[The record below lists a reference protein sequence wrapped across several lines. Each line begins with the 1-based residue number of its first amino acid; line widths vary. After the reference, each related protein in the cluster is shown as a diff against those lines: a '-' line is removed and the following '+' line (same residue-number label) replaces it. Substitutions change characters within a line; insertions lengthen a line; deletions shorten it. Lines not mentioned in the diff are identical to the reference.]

1 MCTISTELDNKITE
15 MVQENHP
22 TISLT
27 GFKNVGKATTV
38 EALAKSNEVA
48 KLLGLRENAAANK
61 AKIIVT
67 DCDEISAFDLF
78 VHAKLCYKSLADF
91 RNDYTLIYVLYDMY
105 EVYLKN
111 GDYSG
116 TMKNSL
122 KKYIASNDKTSFYY
136 LTKFANENTIMKLCQ
151 ILNKISML
159 LFDSWFKT
167 LDSCVRNKYELLS
180 EIRENDSPF
189 KGIYVEFYEAMIER
203 YNECINEVLAFVKE
217 RGGCSKLI
225 RDTSEVLAFVKERG
239 GCSKLIKDANEVVIT
254 VALTTKD
261 CSHRYT
267 KLLLQGKDM
276 SLLTP
281 VSDLTLIFRG
291 ISFLNSES
299 TGSLFS
305 GYGFN
310 QENSYRCV
318 NFINTEDFTEFTTE
332 SYGYEDYINYI
343 LKPFIDESF
352 RTGKVLFV
360 IDSTC
365 AEEQLAKLSEIISYV
380 TNPINLCI
388 LFTNVDNLMLS
399 FADKYCSECKFS
411 EKFKVHWKNCYN
423 DAYDFLNSLLNDFKD
438 NLPDNNT
445 VLSVEA
451 NLAALDLMINEELK
465 SVVDN
470 NGISY
475 PLALLKSVNMLLNKN
490 NASKKPTSIG
500 SMSYF

>member
-1 MCTISTELDNKITE
+1 

-27 GFKNVGKATTV
+27 GFKNVGKATAV

-91 RNDYTLIYVLYDMY
+91 RNDYTLIYILYDMY

-111 GDYSG
+111 GDYSE

-136 LTKFANENTIMKLCQ
+136 LTKFANESTIMKLCQ
-151 ILNKISML
+151 ILNKISMP
-159 LFDSWFKT
+159 LFDSWFKQ
-167 LDSCVRNKYELLS
+167 LYSCVRNKYELLS
-180 EIRENDSPF
+180 EIKENDSPF

-203 YNECINEVLAFVKE
+203 YNECI
-217 RGGCSKLI
+217 
-225 RDTSEVLAFVKERG
+225 SEVLAFVKERG
-239 GCSKLIKDANEVVIT
+239 GYSKLIKDANEVVIT

-281 VSDLTLIFRG
+281 VSDLTLIFRS

-299 TGSLFS
+299 AGSLFS
-305 GYGFN
+305 GYGVS

-318 NFINTEDFTEFTTE
+318 NFINTEDFPEFTKE
-332 SYGYEDYINYI
+332 SYDYEDYINYI

-365 AEEQLAKLSEIISYV
+365 ADEQLAKLSEIISYV

-399 FADKYCSECKFS
+399 FADKYCSEYKFS

-445 VLSVEA
+445 VLFVEA

-475 PLALLKSVNMLLNKN
+475 PSALLKSVNMLLNKN
-490 NASKKPTSIG
+490 NDSKKPISIG
-500 SMSYF
+500 NMNYF

>member
-1 MCTISTELDNKITE
+1 MCTISPKLYNKITE

-27 GFKNVGKATTV
+27 GFKNVGKATAV
-38 EALAKSNEVA
+38 EALAKFNEVA
-48 KLLGLRENAAANK
+48 KLLGLRENVAANK

-67 DCDEISAFDLF
+67 DCDDISAFDLF
-78 VHAKLCYKSLADF
+78 VHAKLCYKSLENF
-91 RNDYTLIYVLYDMY
+91 RSDYTLIYILYDMY

-136 LTKFANENTIMKLCQ
+136 LTKFANESTIMKLCQ

-167 LDSCVRNKYELLS
+167 LDSCV
-180 EIRENDSPF
+180 I
-189 KGIYVEFYEAMIER
+189 KG
-203 YNECINEVLAFVKE
+203 
-217 RGGCSKLI
+217 
-225 RDTSEVLAFVKERG
+225 
-239 GCSKLIKDANEVVIT
+239 ANEVVIT

-281 VSDLTLIFRG
+281 VSDITLIFRG

-318 NFINTEDFTEFTTE
+318 NFINTEDFPEFTTE
-332 SYGYEDYINYI
+332 SNDYEDYINYI

-399 FADKYCSECKFS
+399 FADKYCSEYKFS

-438 NLPDNNT
+438 NLPDNNI

-475 PLALLKSVNMLLNKN
+475 PSALLKSVNMLLNKN
-490 NASKKPTSIG
+490 NDSKKPTSIG
-500 SMSYF
+500 NMNYF

>member
-1 MCTISTELDNKITE
+1 MCTISPKLYNKITE

-27 GFKNVGKATTV
+27 GFKNVGKATAV
-38 EALAKSNEVA
+38 EALAKFNEVA
-48 KLLGLRENAAANK
+48 KLLGLRENVAANK

-67 DCDEISAFDLF
+67 DCDDISAFDLF
-78 VHAKLCYKSLADF
+78 VHAKLCYKSLENF
-91 RNDYTLIYVLYDMY
+91 RSDYTLIYIFYDMY

-136 LTKFANENTIMKLCQ
+136 LTKFANESTIMKLCQ

-180 EIRENDSPF
+180 EIKENDSPF

-217 RGGCSKLI
+217 RGGY
-225 RDTSEVLAFVKERG
+225 
-239 GCSKLIKDANEVVIT
+239 SKLIKDANEVVIT

-310 QENSYRCV
+310 QENSYHCV
-318 NFINTEDFTEFTTE
+318 NFINTEDFPEFTTE
-332 SYGYEDYINYI
+332 SNDYEDYINYI

-365 AEEQLAKLSEIISYV
+365 AKEQLAKLSEIISYV
-380 TNPINLCI
+380 TNPINLRI

-399 FADKYCSECKFS
+399 FADKYCSEHKFS

-475 PLALLKSVNMLLNKN
+475 PSALLKSVNMLLNKN
-490 NASKKPTSIG
+490 NDSKKPTSIG
-500 SMSYF
+500 NMNYF

>member
-1 MCTISTELDNKITE
+1 MCTISPKLYNKITE

-27 GFKNVGKATTV
+27 GFKNVGKATAV

-91 RNDYTLIYVLYDMY
+91 RNDYTLIYILYDMY

-111 GDYSG
+111 GDYSE

-136 LTKFANENTIMKLCQ
+136 LTKFANESTIMKLCQ
-151 ILNKISML
+151 ILNKISMP

-167 LDSCVRNKYELLS
+167 LDSCV
-180 EIRENDSPF
+180 
-189 KGIYVEFYEAMIER
+189 
-203 YNECINEVLAFVKE
+203 
-217 RGGCSKLI
+217 
-225 RDTSEVLAFVKERG
+225 
-239 GCSKLIKDANEVVIT
+239 
-254 VALTTKD
+254 
-261 CSHRYT
+261 
-267 KLLLQGKDM
+267 
-276 SLLTP
+276 
-281 VSDLTLIFRG
+281 
-291 ISFLNSES
+291 
-299 TGSLFS
+299 
-305 GYGFN
+305 
-310 QENSYRCV
+310 
-318 NFINTEDFTEFTTE
+318 NFINTEDFPEFTKE
-332 SYGYEDYINYI
+332 SYDYEDYINYI

-365 AEEQLAKLSEIISYV
+365 ADEQLAKLSEIISYV

-399 FADKYCSECKFS
+399 FADKYCSEYKFS

-445 VLSVEA
+445 VLFVEA

-475 PLALLKSVNMLLNKN
+475 PSALLKSVNMLLNKN
-490 NASKKPTSIG
+490 NDSKKPISIG
-500 SMSYF
+500 NMNYF

>member
-1 MCTISTELDNKITE
+1 MCTISPKLYNKITE

-22 TISLT
+22 IISLT
-27 GFKNVGKATTV
+27 GFKNVGKATAV

-91 RNDYTLIYVLYDMY
+91 RNDYTLIYILYDMY

-111 GDYSG
+111 GDYSE

-136 LTKFANENTIMKLCQ
+136 LTKFANESTIMKLCQ
-151 ILNKISML
+151 ILNKISMP
-159 LFDSWFKT
+159 LFDSWFKQ
-167 LDSCVRNKYELLS
+167 LYSCVRNKYELLS
-180 EIRENDSPF
+180 EIKENDSPF

-203 YNECINEVLAFVKE
+203 YNECI
-217 RGGCSKLI
+217 
-225 RDTSEVLAFVKERG
+225 SEVLAFVKERG
-239 GCSKLIKDANEVVIT
+239 GYSKLIKDANEVVIT

-281 VSDLTLIFRG
+281 VSDLTLIFRS

-299 TGSLFS
+299 AGSLFS
-305 GYGFN
+305 GYGVS

-318 NFINTEDFTEFTTE
+318 NFINTEDFPEFTKE
-332 SYGYEDYINYI
+332 SYDYEDYINYI

-365 AEEQLAKLSEIISYV
+365 ADEQLAKLSEIISYV

-399 FADKYCSECKFS
+399 FADKYCSEYKFS

-445 VLSVEA
+445 VLFVEA

-475 PLALLKSVNMLLNKN
+475 PSALLKSVNMLLNKN
-490 NASKKPTSIG
+490 NDSKKPISIG
-500 SMSYF
+500 NMNYF

>member
-1 MCTISTELDNKITE
+1 MCTISPKLYNKITE

-22 TISLT
+22 IISLT
-27 GFKNVGKATTV
+27 GFKNVGKATAV
-38 EALAKSNEVA
+38 EALAKFNEVA
-48 KLLGLRENAAANK
+48 KLLGLRENVAANK

-67 DCDEISAFDLF
+67 DCDDISAFDLF
-78 VHAKLCYKSLADF
+78 VHAKLCYKSLENF
-91 RNDYTLIYVLYDMY
+91 RSDYTLIYILYDMY

-136 LTKFANENTIMKLCQ
+136 LTKFANESTIMKLCQ

-180 EIRENDSPF
+180 EIKENDSPF

-217 RGGCSKLI
+217 RGGY
-225 RDTSEVLAFVKERG
+225 
-239 GCSKLIKDANEVVIT
+239 SKLIKGANEVVIT

-299 TGSLFS
+299 TSSLFS

-310 QENSYRCV
+310 QENYYRCV
-318 NFINTEDFTEFTTE
+318 NFINTEDFPEFTTE
-332 SYGYEDYINYI
+332 SNDYEDYINYI

-399 FADKYCSECKFS
+399 FADKYCSEYKFS

-438 NLPDNNT
+438 NLPDNNI

-465 SVVDN
+465 RVVDN

-475 PLALLKSVNMLLNKN
+475 PSALLKSVNMLLNKN
-490 NASKKPTSIG
+490 NDSKKPTSIG
-500 SMSYF
+500 NMNYF

>member
-1 MCTISTELDNKITE
+1 MCTISPKLYNKITE

-27 GFKNVGKATTV
+27 GFKNVGKATAV
-38 EALAKSNEVA
+38 EALAKFNEVA
-48 KLLGLRENAAANK
+48 KLLGLRENVAANK

-67 DCDEISAFDLF
+67 DCDDISAFDLF
-78 VHAKLCYKSLADF
+78 VHAKLCYKSLENF

-105 EVYLKN
+105 EVYLKD
-111 GDYSG
+111 GDYSE

-136 LTKFANENTIMKLCQ
+136 LTKFANESTIMKLCQ

-180 EIRENDSPF
+180 EIEENDSPF

-217 RGGCSKLI
+217 RGGY
-225 RDTSEVLAFVKERG
+225 
-239 GCSKLIKDANEVVIT
+239 SKLIKDANEVVIT

-318 NFINTEDFTEFTTE
+318 NFINTEDFPEFTTE
-332 SYGYEDYINYI
+332 SYDYEDYIN
-343 LKPFIDESF
+343 
-352 RTGKVLFV
+352 
-360 IDSTC
+360 
-365 AEEQLAKLSEIISYV
+365 
-380 TNPINLCI
+380 
-388 LFTNVDNLMLS
+388 
-399 FADKYCSECKFS
+399 
-411 EKFKVHWKNCYN
+411 
-423 DAYDFLNSLLNDFKD
+423 
-438 NLPDNNT
+438 
-445 VLSVEA
+445 
-451 NLAALDLMINEELK
+451 
-465 SVVDN
+465 
-470 NGISY
+470 
-475 PLALLKSVNMLLNKN
+475 
-490 NASKKPTSIG
+490 
-500 SMSYF
+500 